1 MQLII
6 LKRLHTIYFFVNSD
20 VKFLSLLFLFSFALL
35 NQQKVIDV
43 ADIVSE
49 DLSSTQKSILFNKIE
64 TELVNLKKYRVTT
77 RSEVDRILKEQKFQQ
92 SGCTSDECIVEV
104 GRMIGVERMVGG
116 SISKVGDLFS
126 VNAKIVSVETG
137 EIFNSITF
145 DLNGEIE
152 LLLSDGMKSVS
163 YLLAGEEAPEIKQLG
178 GSFLSRV
185 PKSIKFTAIV
195 FWLIWGLLPP
205 A

>member
-1 MQLII
+1 VGGWVDLDMRVLCIFLLTTGTIIGQLPI
-6 LKRLHTIYFFVNSD
+6 
-20 VKFLSLLFLFSFALL
+20 A
-35 NQQKVIDV
+35 VIDF
-43 ADIVSE
+43 DGKGISQQE
-49 DLSSTQKSILFNKIE
+49 SSALTDRL
-64 TELVNLKKYRVTT
+64 
-77 RSEVDRILKEQKFQQ
+77 RSELIEGGFFKVVERGMMEDVMKEQGFQQ

-104 GRMIGVERMVGG
+104 GRMIGVDRMIGG

-163 YLLAGEEAPEIKQLG
+163 YLLAGEEAPEIKQLS
-178 GSFLSRV
+178 GSFFSRV
-185 PKSIKFTAIV
+185 PKSIRFTAIAI
-195 FWLIWGLLPP
+195 WLIWGLLPP